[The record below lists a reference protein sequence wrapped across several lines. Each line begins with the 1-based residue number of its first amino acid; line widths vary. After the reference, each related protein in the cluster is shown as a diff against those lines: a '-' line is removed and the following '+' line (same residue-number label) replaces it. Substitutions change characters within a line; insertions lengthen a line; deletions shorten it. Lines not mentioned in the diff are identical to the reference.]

1 MAGQRSGD
9 DPGPAAEIS
18 VVAGG
23 EFDVVLADLPG
34 AGYRWQLQS
43 VPDGIE
49 ALPVEHEVAEPDLLG
64 GSERSAHRY
73 RATLPGTYELVFDL
87 VRPWE
92 AAAPAGAPPGAGH
105 RVGARI
111 RGTEP
116 EEIAG
121 PPDSP
126 GSRRRIIL
134 KEGHCRADV
143 GRRTC
148 GTREQPGYWSWLLR
162 PWSLR
167 AAAPVTMRPGQ

>member
-9 DPGPAAEIS
+9 DPGPAAEIT

-34 AGYRWQLQS
+34 AGYRWQLQAL
-43 VPDGIE
+43 PDGIE

-92 AAAPAGAPPGAGH
+92 AAAPAEQH
-105 RVGARI
+105 RVQVIVSAEDG
-111 RGTEP
+111 EP
-116 EEIAG
+116 EPDEISG
-121 PPDSP
+121 PPDIPASAG
-126 GSRRRIIL
+126 GS
-134 KEGHCRADV
+134 
-143 GRRTC
+143 
-148 GTREQPGYWSWLLR
+148 S
-162 PWSLR
+162 
-167 AAAPVTMRPGQ
+167 